1 MIYNGEY
8 ETSAHAQTAIF
19 SVLTAIQVSLRKN
32 NFFNFL
38 ISWHGMALNWR
49 YRNEYCRVTFSENI
63 LSPSS
68 TVSLKGYNWS
78 KFEFHSPNGSWD
90 FLKVVGCGVH
100 ISDSTPCYKN
110 HVWKKAFTINTY
122 KTNRTFDLIFTKPAS
137 RNMSDLVLFPDANR

>member
-68 TVSLKGYNWS
+68 TVSLKGYN
-78 KFEFHSPNGSWD
+78 
-90 FLKVVGCGVH
+90 
-100 ISDSTPCYKN
+100 
-110 HVWKKAFTINTY
+110 
-122 KTNRTFDLIFTKPAS
+122 
-137 RNMSDLVLFPDANR
+137 